1 MAIYFVFQLI
11 LILTMTFDNHVPPT
25 EQKPELLL
33 YNQDTF
39 FLYGDYRDQFPL
51 GGLFL
56 EKAYKE
62 KLDNLID
69 TTCWSSG
76 CAREFK
82 GVWSIFK
89 NRLYLKELQYCCRDR
104 LIPLQK
110 VFKKGKIKKR
120 GVKAFWVTKELSVS
134 DRYSSFYDY
143 YFLDSIDIKWY
154 DIKVEKG
161 KVEYF
166 KEEKE

>member
-62 KLDNLID
+62 KLDLSLIH
-69 TTCWSSG
+69 
-76 CAREFK
+76 
-82 GVWSIFK
+82 I
-89 NRLYLKELQYCCRDR
+89 
-104 LIPLQK
+104 
-110 VFKKGKIKKR
+110 
-120 GVKAFWVTKELSVS
+120 
-134 DRYSSFYDY
+134 
-143 YFLDSIDIKWY
+143 
-154 DIKVEKG
+154 
-161 KVEYF
+161 
-166 KEEKE
+166 